1 VFNCLKESG
10 ALYSGTAG
18 TLEREKVGSREA
30 PMHNLELKVR
40 CTDEAHL
47 DRLIDTARAT
57 GAIYTRT
64 LVQRD
69 TYFAAPRGRLK
80 LREWHQPAPPGEVQI
95 AATDAEA
102 EASGAT
108 LIAYARPDDA
118 GSRLSDYL
126 LSAVP
131 EPAALRAV
139 LERSIGLRVV
149 VEKHRVLY
157 MWGYT
162 RIHFDR
168 VTALGAFVELET
180 LLDRFATPKPVGDP
194 RNGVQRSA
202 EAEHEAV
209 IAALGLDRL
218 PVIAGSYS
226 DLLLEKNEQ

>member
-1 VFNCLKESG
+1 
-10 ALYSGTAG
+10 
-18 TLEREKVGSREA
+18 
-30 PMHNLELKVR
+30 MHNLELKVR

-47 DRLIDTARAT
+47 DRLIDTARTA

-69 TYFAAPRGRLK
+69 TYFAAPHGRLK
-80 LREWHQPAPPGEVQI
+80 LREWHQPAPPGDVQV

-118 GSRLSDYL
+118 GSRRSDYL

-131 EPAALRAV
+131 EPDTLRAA

-149 VEKHRVLY
+149 VEKHRLLY
-157 MWGYT
+157 MWGHT

-168 VTALGAFVELET
+168 VTALGTFVELET
-180 LLDRFATPKPVGDP
+180 LLERFDTSEQGSDP
-194 RNGVQRSA
+194 GEAGQRAA
-202 EAEHEAV
+202 EAEHRAV
-209 IAALGLDRL
+209 IAALGLNTLR
-218 PVIAGSYS
+218 VIAGSYS
-226 DLLLEKNEQ
+226 DLLLEMSEQ

>member
-1 VFNCLKESG
+1 
-10 ALYSGTAG
+10 
-18 TLEREKVGSREA
+18 
-30 PMHNLELKVR
+30 MHNLELKVR
-40 CTDEAHL
+40 CIDKAHL
-47 DRLIDTARAT
+47 DRLIDTARAA
-57 GAIYTRT
+57 GALYTRT

-80 LREWHQPAPPGEVQI
+80 LREWHQPAPPGDVQL

-102 EASGAT
+102 EVRGAT

-131 EPAALRAV
+131 EPDTLRAA

-149 VEKHRVLY
+149 VEKQRLLY
-157 MWGYT
+157 MWGHT

-180 LLDRFATPKPVGDP
+180 LLDRFATSEQGGDL
-194 RNGVQRSA
+194 REAGQRAA
-202 EAEHEAV
+202 EMEHQTV
-209 IAALGLDRL
+209 IVALGLDTL

-226 DLLLEKNEQ
+226 DLLLAKNEE

>member
-1 VFNCLKESG
+1 
-10 ALYSGTAG
+10 
-18 TLEREKVGSREA
+18 
-30 PMHNLELKVR
+30 MHNLELKVR

-47 DRLIDTARAT
+47 DQLIDAARTA

-80 LREWHQPAPPGEVQI
+80 LREWHQPAPPGEVHV

-131 EPAALRAV
+131 EPDTLRAALERA
-139 LERSIGLRVV
+139 IGLRVV
-149 VEKHRVLY
+149 VEKHRLLY
-157 MWGYT
+157 MWGHT

-168 VTALGAFVELET
+168 VTELGAFIELET
-180 LLDRFATPKPVGDP
+180 LLDRFDSPEQGGAPSEAG
-194 RNGVQRSA
+194 QQAA
-202 EAEHEAV
+202 EAEHQAV
-209 IAALGLDRL
+209 IAALGLDML

-226 DLLLEKNEQ
+226 DLLLAKPAQ